1 MRSDYEFIQ
10 TDATTLVNT
19 LIAAYEKLTGIT
31 VQPASPE
38 RLFIAWVTDI
48 IVQTRVAINYAAN
61 QNIPSRAVGENLD
74 ALAELFYTRQR
85 PRAKAASCTVSFS
98 ISEPQMSAVLIPA
111 GTRIT
116 DAANT
121 LIWETVS
128 DAYIAA
134 GEALVD
140 VTARCQEA
148 GTAGNGY
155 VAGQLNT
162 VVDVFPYYVTCS
174 NITATDGG
182 TNAATDEE
190 FFELLKA
197 SEDAYSTAGPMG
209 AYEYWAKSVSTE
221 IADVK
226 AICPIKDGKIQAGHV
241 AIFALMDD
249 GTIATDTI
257 KELILTACNDD
268 KVRPLTDL
276 VSVEDPSVVPYD
288 ITLTYYIPRDTTT
301 AASEIQTKV
310 EAAVDSY
317 VAWQCARLGRDINPS
332 KLVSTLMATGIK
344 RVDVSAP
351 VFRRLNDG
359 SDHAVPE
366 VAVLRNLTISSGGY
380 EDE

>member
-10 TDATTLVNT
+10 TDTTALVNT
-19 LIAAYEKLTGIT
+19 LIAAYEKLTGVT

-85 PRAKAASCTVSFS
+85 PGAKAASCTVRFS
-98 ISEPQMSAVLIPA
+98 ISEAQQSAILIPA

-121 LIWETVS
+121 LIWETAA
-128 DAYIAA
+128 DAYIPA
-134 GEALVD
+134 GESSVD
-140 VTARCQEA
+140 VLVHCQEA
-148 GTAGNGY
+148 GTVGNGY

-162 VVDVFPYYVTCS
+162 VVDVFPYYVTCA

-226 AICPIKDGKIQAGHV
+226 AICPIKDGEIQAGHV

-257 KELILTACNDD
+257 KDLILAACNDD

-288 ITLTYYIPRDTTT
+288 ITLTYYISRDTTT
-301 AASEIQTKV
+301 AASEIQAQV

-317 VAWQCARLGRDINPS
+317 AAWQCARLGRDINPS
-332 KLVSTLMATGIK
+332 KLVSMLMATGIK

-351 VFRRLNDG
+351 VFQRLNDG
-359 SDHAVPE
+359 GDHAVPE
-366 VAVLRNLTISSGGY
+366 VAALRNLTISSGGY

>member
-10 TDATTLVNT
+10 TDTTALVNA
-19 LIAAYEKLTGIT
+19 LIAAYEKLTGVT
-31 VQPASPE
+31 VHPASPE
-38 RLFIAWVTDI
+38 RLFIAWVSDI

-61 QNIPSRAVGENLD
+61 QNIPSRAVGDNLD

-85 PRAKAASCTVSFS
+85 PAAKAASCTVRFS
-98 ISEPQMSAVLIPA
+98 ISEPQRSAILIPA

-116 DAANT
+116 DMANT
-121 LIWETVS
+121 LIWETAA
-128 DAYIAA
+128 DAYISA
-134 GEALVD
+134 GANSTD
-140 VTARCQEA
+140 VPVRCQEA
-148 GTAGNGY
+148 GTVGNGY

-182 TNAATDEE
+182 TNAATDAE
-190 FFELLKA
+190 FFELLKG

-209 AYEYWAKSVSTE
+209 AYIYWAKSVSTE

-226 AICPIKDGKIQAGHV
+226 AICPVVDGELQAGHV
-241 AIFALMDD
+241 DIYALMSD
-249 GTIATDTI
+249 GSIATDTI
-257 KELILTACNDD
+257 KALILTACNDD

-276 VSVEDPSVVPYD
+276 VAVKDPGQVAYD
-288 ITLTYYIPRDTTT
+288 ISITYYIPSDTTT
-301 AASEIQTKV
+301 AASEIQAKV
-310 EAAVDSY
+310 EAAVDAY

-332 KLVSTLMATGIK
+332 KLVSLIMATGVK
-344 RVDVSAP
+344 RVEVTSP
-351 VFRRLNDG
+351 TFRRLKDG

-366 VAVLRNLTISSGGY
+366 VATLRNRTITSGGY

>member
-10 TDATTLVNT
+10 TDTTALVNT
-19 LIAAYEKLTGIT
+19 LIAAYEKLTGVT

-85 PRAKAASCTVSFS
+85 PGAKAASCTVSFS

-134 GEALVD
+134 GEASVD

-162 VVDVFPYYVTCS
+162 VVDVFPYYVTCA

-226 AICPIKDGKIQAGHV
+226 AICPIKDGEIQAGHV

-257 KELILTACNDD
+257 KDLILAACNDD

-276 VSVEDPSVVPYD
+276 VSVEDPLVVPYD
-288 ITLTYYIPRDTTT
+288 ITLTYYISSDTTT
-301 AASEIQTKV
+301 AASEIQAQVK
-310 EAAVDSY
+310 EAVDAY
-317 VAWQCARLGRDINPS
+317 TAWQCARLGRDINPS
-332 KLVSTLMATGIK
+332 KLVSMLMATGIK
-344 RVDVSAP
+344 RVEVTSPA
-351 VFRRLNDG
+351 FRRLNDG
-359 SDHAVPE
+359 SDHTAPE
-366 VAVLRNLTISSGGY
+366 VAQLRTLTISSGGY

>member
-10 TDATTLVNT
+10 TDATALVNT
-19 LIAAYEKLTGIT
+19 LIAAYEKLTGVT

-38 RLFIAWVTDI
+38 RLFIAWVADI

-74 ALAELFYTRQR
+74 ALAELFYTQQR
-85 PRAKAASCTVSFS
+85 PGAKAASCTVRFS
-98 ISEPQMSAVLIPA
+98 ISEAQQSAILIPA

-121 LIWETVS
+121 LIWETAT
-128 DAYIAA
+128 DAYIPA
-134 GEALVD
+134 GASSVD
-140 VTARCQEA
+140 VPVQCQEA
-148 GTAGNGY
+148 GTFGNGY
-155 VAGQLNT
+155 VTGQLNT
-162 VVDVFPYYVTCS
+162 VVDVFPYYVTCA
-174 NITATDGG
+174 NVTTTDGG

-226 AICPIKDGKIQAGHV
+226 AICPIKDGEIQAGHV

-257 KELILTACNDD
+257 KDLILTACNDD

-288 ITLTYYIPRDTTT
+288 ITLTYYISRDTTT
-301 AASEIQTKV
+301 AASEIQAQV

-332 KLVSTLMATGIK
+332 KLVSMLMATGIK

-351 VFRRLNDG
+351 VFQRLNDG
-359 SDHAVPE
+359 GDHAVPE
-366 VAVLRNLTISSGGY
+366 VASIRNLTISSGGY

>member
-10 TDATTLVNT
+10 TDTTALVNA

-31 VQPASPE
+31 VHPASPE
-38 RLFIAWVTDI
+38 RLFIAWVADI
-48 IVQTRVAINYAAN
+48 LIQTRVSINFAAN
-61 QNIPSRAVGENLD
+61 QNIPSRAVGDNLD

-85 PRAKAASCTVSFS
+85 PAAKAASCTVRFS
-98 ISEPQMSAVLIPA
+98 ISEPQQSAILIPA

-116 DAANT
+116 DMANT
-121 LIWETVS
+121 LIWETAA
-128 DAYIAA
+128 DAYISA
-134 GEALVD
+134 GASSTGVP
-140 VTARCQEA
+140 VRCQEA
-148 GTAGNGY
+148 GTVGNGY

-182 TNAATDEE
+182 TNAATDAE

-209 AYEYWAKSVSTE
+209 AYIYWAKSVSTE

-226 AICPIKDGKIQAGHV
+226 AICPVVDGELQAGHV
-241 AIFALMDD
+241 DIYALMSD

-257 KELILTACNDD
+257 KALILAACNDD

-276 VSVEDPSVVPYD
+276 VAVKDPSKVQYD
-288 ITLTYYIPRDTTT
+288 IALTYYISGDTTT
-301 AASEIQTKV
+301 AASEIQAQV
-310 EAAVDSY
+310 EAAVDTY
-317 VAWQCARLGRDINPS
+317 VSWQCARLGRDINPS
-332 KLVSTLMATGIK
+332 KLISLLMAAGVK
-344 RVDVSAP
+344 RVEVTAP
-351 VFRRLNDG
+351 AFRRLKDG

-366 VAVLRNLTISSGGY
+366 VATLRNRTITSGGY

>member
-10 TDATTLVNT
+10 TDTTTLVNT
-19 LIAAYEKLTGIT
+19 LIAAYEQMTGVT

-38 RLFIAWVTDI
+38 RLFISWVADI
-48 IVQTRVAINYAAN
+48 IIQTRVSINYAAN

-85 PRAKAASCTVSFS
+85 PAAKAASCTVRFS
-98 ISEPQMSAVLIPA
+98 ISEPQQSAILIPA

-121 LIWETVS
+121 LIWETAA
-128 DAYIAA
+128 DAYIPA
-134 GEALVD
+134 GEPSVI
-140 VTARCQEA
+140 VPVRCQEP
-148 GTAGNGY
+148 GTVGNGY

-162 VVDVFPYYVTCS
+162 VVDVFPYYVTCA
-174 NITATDGG
+174 NVTTTDGG

-190 FFELLKA
+190 FFDLLKA

-209 AYEYWAKSVSTE
+209 AYTYWAKSVSTE

-226 AICPIKDGKIQAGHV
+226 AICPMVDGELQAGHV
-241 AIFALMDD
+241 DIYALMSD

-257 KELILTACNDD
+257 KALILAACNDD

-276 VSVEDPSVVPYD
+276 VAVKDPGQVAYD
-288 ITLTYYIPRDTTT
+288 ISLTYYIPSETTT
-301 AASEIQTKV
+301 AASEIQAQV
-310 EAAVDSY
+310 EAAVDAY

-332 KLVSTLMATGIK
+332 KLISSLMAAGVK
-344 RVDVSAP
+344 RVEVMAP
-351 VFRRLNDG
+351 AFTRLADG
-359 SDHAVPE
+359 SDHSTPQ
-366 VAVLRNLTISSGGY
+366 VARLRNRTITSGGY

>member
-10 TDATTLVNT
+10 TDTTALVNT
-19 LIAAYEKLTGIT
+19 LIAAYETLTGVT

-38 RLFIAWVTDI
+38 RLFIAWVADI

-74 ALAELFYTRQR
+74 ALAELFYTQQR
-85 PRAKAASCTVSFS
+85 PGAKAASCTVRFS
-98 ISEPQMSAVLIPA
+98 ISEAQQSAILIPA

-121 LIWETVS
+121 LIWETAT
-128 DAYIAA
+128 DAYIPA
-134 GEALVD
+134 GASSVD
-140 VTARCQEA
+140 VPVQCQEA
-148 GTAGNGY
+148 GTLGNGY

-162 VVDVFPYYVTCS
+162 VVDVFPYYVTCA
-174 NITATDGG
+174 NITTTDGG
-182 TNAATDEE
+182 TDAATDEE

-226 AICPIKDGKIQAGHV
+226 AICPIKDGEIQAGHV

-257 KELILTACNDD
+257 KALILAACNDD

-276 VSVEDPSVVPYD
+276 VSVEDPSKVQYD
-288 ITLTYYIPRDTTT
+288 IALTYYISSDTTT
-301 AASEIQTKV
+301 AASEIQARV
-310 EAAVDSY
+310 EAAVDAY

-332 KLVSTLMATGIK
+332 KLISLLMAAGVK
-344 RVDVSAP
+344 RVEVTAP
-351 VFRRLNDG
+351 TFTRLADG
-359 SDHAVPE
+359 SDHSTPQ
-366 VAVLRNLTISSGGY
+366 VARLRNRTVTSGGY

>member
-10 TDATTLVNT
+10 TDTTALINT
-19 LIAAYEKLTGIT
+19 LIAAYEKLTGGT

-38 RLFIAWVTDI
+38 RLFIAWVADI
-48 IVQTRVAINYAAN
+48 IVQTRVNINYAAN

-85 PRAKAASCTVSFS
+85 PAAKAASCTVRFS
-98 ISEPQMSAVLIPA
+98 ISEPQQSAILIPA

-116 DAANT
+116 DMANT
-121 LIWETVS
+121 LIWETAA

-134 GEALVD
+134 GASSAD
-140 VTARCQEA
+140 VPVRCQEA
-148 GTAGNGY
+148 GTVGNGY

-182 TNAATDEE
+182 ANAAMDAE

-209 AYEYWAKSVSTE
+209 AYIYWAKSVSTE

-226 AICPIKDGKIQAGHV
+226 AICPMVDGELQAGHV
-241 AIFALMDD
+241 DIYALMSD

-257 KELILTACNDD
+257 KALILAACNDD

-276 VSVEDPSVVPYD
+276 VSVKDPGQVGYD
-288 ITLTYYIPRDTTT
+288 ISLTYYIPSDTTT
-301 AASEIQTKV
+301 AASEIQAQV
-310 EAAVDSY
+310 EAAVDAY

-332 KLVSTLMATGIK
+332 KLVSLIMATGVK
-344 RVDVSAP
+344 RVEVTAP
-351 VFRRLNDG
+351 AFRRLKDG

-366 VAVLRNLTISSGGY
+366 VATLRNRTITSGGY

>member
-1 MRSDYEFIQ
+1 MRSDYEFVQ
-10 TDATTLVNT
+10 TNT
-19 LIAAYEKLTGIT
+19 SQLEKALIAGYERLTGVT

-38 RLFIAWVTDI
+38 RLFIAWVADI

-74 ALAELFYTRQR
+74 ALAELFYSQQR
-85 PRAKAASCTVSFS
+85 PAAKAASCTVRFS
-98 ISEPQMSAVLIPA
+98 ISEPQQSAILIPA

-121 LIWETVS
+121 LIWETAA
-128 DAYIAA
+128 DAYIPV
-134 GEALVD
+134 GNDTVEAPV
-140 VTARCQEA
+140 RCQDT
-148 GTAGNGY
+148 GTVGNGY

-162 VVDVFPYYVTCS
+162 VVDVFPYYVTCT
-174 NITATDGG
+174 NITTTDGG

-190 FFELLKA
+190 FLRLLKA

-226 AICPIKDGKIQAGHV
+226 AICPSKNGVIQAGHV

-257 KELILTACNDD
+257 KALILAACNDD
-268 KVRPLTDL
+268 RVRPLTDL
-276 VSVEDPSVVPYD
+276 VSVEDPVRVQYD
-288 ITLTYYIPRDTTT
+288 IALTYYISGDTTT
-301 AASEIQTKV
+301 AASEIQAQV
-310 EAAVDSY
+310 EAAVNAY
-317 VAWQCARLGRDINPS
+317 VAWQCGRLGRDINPS
-332 KLVSTLMATGIK
+332 KLVSMLMATGVK
-344 RVDVSAP
+344 RVDIRSPA
-351 VFRRLNDG
+351 FRRLKDG
-359 SDHAVPE
+359 SDHNVPE
-366 VAVLRNLTISSGGY
+366 VATLRDRTITSGGY

>member
-10 TDATTLVNT
+10 TDATALVNT
-19 LIAAYEKLTGIT
+19 LIAAYEKLTGVT

-38 RLFIAWVTDI
+38 RLFIAWVADI

-74 ALAELFYTRQR
+74 ALAELFYTQQR
-85 PRAKAASCTVSFS
+85 PGAKAASCTVSFS

-128 DAYIAA
+128 DAYIVA
-134 GEALVD
+134 GEASVD
-140 VTARCQEA
+140 VMARCQEA

-226 AICPIKDGKIQAGHV
+226 AICPIKDGEIQAGHV

-257 KELILTACNDD
+257 KDLILTACNDD

-288 ITLTYYIPRDTTT
+288 ITLTYYISRDTTT
-301 AASEIQTKV
+301 AASEIQAQV

-332 KLVSTLMATGIK
+332 KLVSMLMATGIK

-351 VFRRLNDG
+351 VFQRLNDG
-359 SDHAVPE
+359 GDHAVPE
-366 VAVLRNLTISSGGY
+366 VASIRNLTISSGGY